1 MIDEMDYSE
10 ELRVALEAAEKAGEV
25 MDEYQQGS
33 IDIEE
38 RKSGV
43 NDIVTAADPECQEE
57 IVETIRDNFPDDGF
71 IAEEEELTEEGH
83 RQWVIDPIDGTSNF
97 QKNFEYFCTSIALKK
112 DGEYVL
118 GVVHSPRSGIDQTFF
133 ATEDSGA
140 YRVRGVTNVE
150 NAVEIEVSDQGLLRG
165 SMVNFGLSSKTEEK
179 PEHDV
184 MFLKDLLD
192 TEVTLRDPGAA
203 ALALCKLAE
212 GSFDGSVD
220 YVKEWDYAAGKV
232 IVEEAGGVTRVQE
245 SIFEGF
251 TEVVASNGHL
261 KIELE
266 DKVDEHYSR

>member
-33 IDIEE
+33 IEVAE

-57 IVETIRDNFPDDGF
+57 IVETIRENFPEDGF
-71 IAEEEELTEEGH
+71 IAEEEELTEEGD

-112 DGEYVL
+112 EGEYVL
-118 GVVHSPRSGIDQTFF
+118 GVVHSPRSGLDETFF
-133 ATEDSGA
+133 ATEGSGA
-140 YRVRGVTNVE
+140 YRVRGIANVE
-150 NAVEIEVSDQGLLRG
+150 NAERIEVSDYGVLRG
-165 SMVNFGLSSKTEEK
+165 SMMNFGLSSKTEEK
-179 PEHDV
+179 PERDV
-184 MFLKDLLD
+184 KFLKDMLD

-212 GSFDGSVD
+212 GSFDAFVD
-220 YVKEWDYAAGKV
+220 YVKEWDFAAGKV

-245 SIFEGF
+245 SVFEGF
-251 TEVVASNGHL
+251 TEVVGSNGYL
-261 KIELE
+261 EGELE
-266 DKVDEHYSR
+266 ERVDRYYS